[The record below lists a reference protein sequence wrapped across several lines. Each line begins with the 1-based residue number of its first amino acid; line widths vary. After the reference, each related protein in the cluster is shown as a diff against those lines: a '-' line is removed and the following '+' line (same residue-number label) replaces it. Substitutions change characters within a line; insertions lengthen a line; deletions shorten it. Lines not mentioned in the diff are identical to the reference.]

1 MAPKPEDNFEQE
13 LEQAPAAEFTIEPE
27 PEPEL
32 EPLPEEHA
40 QIDTM
45 AVITQ
50 DSAHDEFQIEQQL
63 HSEQFHFVNLQ
74 DIQNIPPPPP
84 MPSMDLQ
91 SIDPRD
97 LSLGF
102 SKESIIAPL
111 PDPIPELPSVK
122 VEPEQDTPM
131 PNAPPL
137 KPPPKAESKPQTKVE
152 PKSQPKA
159 ELKSKTKAESRSQP
173 KKDLK
178 PAAKVE
184 PRPLPPRKETK
195 VEPPTPWLK
204 TSPHPSVPNSPSVTR
219 SPSITKRSP
228 ATQNKPRP
236 VNTGP
241 IMAAVAEECIGK
253 ARSQAHDVAMFLDP
267 DDVSEYRRLISTG
280 LSCLEGMLQN
290 SRLSPREE
298 ARIRLRYATVL
309 HEETENVMEAE
320 TALTKGIALCDKHRI
335 VDLKYCMQ
343 YSMLKL
349 LFHRN
354 HKAAIK
360 AVDGHIANC
369 EAFKHVPWY
378 YAFRLLKATFYMEM
392 GNNSDASALEN
403 IRAVQNVASTRGDN
417 ALSIFASVLEGLAL
431 LKTAKD
437 GSIEKVQG
445 CIAQAAKYQLD
456 PTIRITQLDILVLL
470 LDFAA
475 SLHHQN
481 PDATSAKLRELQR
494 KIDDCEDWG
503 NVKADFMVP
512 IKKQAASSNIVGE
525 DTKSIVDPGDGTR
538 ESDFLVITFMTKI
551 ELRSLM

>member
-1 MAPKPEDNFEQE
+1 
-13 LEQAPAAEFTIEPE
+13 
-27 PEPEL
+27 
-32 EPLPEEHA
+32 
-40 QIDTM
+40 
-45 AVITQ
+45 
-50 DSAHDEFQIEQQL
+50 
-63 HSEQFHFVNLQ
+63 
-74 DIQNIPPPPP
+74 
-84 MPSMDLQ
+84 
-91 SIDPRD
+91 
-97 LSLGF
+97 
-102 SKESIIAPL
+102 
-111 PDPIPELPSVK
+111 
-122 VEPEQDTPM
+122 
-131 PNAPPL
+131 
-137 KPPPKAESKPQTKVE
+137 
-152 PKSQPKA
+152 
-159 ELKSKTKAESRSQP
+159 
-173 KKDLK
+173 
-178 PAAKVE
+178 
-184 PRPLPPRKETK
+184 
-195 VEPPTPWLK
+195 
-204 TSPHPSVPNSPSVTR
+204 
-219 SPSITKRSP
+219 
-228 ATQNKPRP
+228 
-236 VNTGP
+236 
-241 IMAAVAEECIGK
+241 MAAVAEECIGK

-267 DDVSEYRRLISTG
+267 DDVSEYQRLISTG

-298 ARIRLRYATVL
+298 ARVRLRYATVL

-320 TALTKGIALCDKHRI
+320 TALTKAIAICDKHRI

-392 GNNSDASALEN
+392 GNASDASALEN

-481 PDATSAKLRELQR
+481 PDVTSAKLRELQK

-503 NVKADFMVP
+503 NVKADFLVP

-538 ESDFLVITFMTKI
+538 ESDFLVVTFMTKI